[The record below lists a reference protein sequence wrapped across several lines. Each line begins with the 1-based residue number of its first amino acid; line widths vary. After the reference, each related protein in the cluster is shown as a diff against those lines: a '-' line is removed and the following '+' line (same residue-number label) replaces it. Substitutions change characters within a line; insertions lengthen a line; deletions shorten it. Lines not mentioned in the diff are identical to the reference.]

1 MQLPPDVPPG
11 RYAAVVQAVVG
22 VLAAADVLSGS
33 SVVVDDLARDE
44 DLNDAFDQF
53 SALYPWSQC

>member
-1 MQLPPDVPPG
+1 M
-11 RYAAVVQAVVG
+11 QAVVG
-22 VLAAADVLSGS
+22 VLAAADVLSGA

-44 DLNDAFDQF
+44 DLNDAFDHF